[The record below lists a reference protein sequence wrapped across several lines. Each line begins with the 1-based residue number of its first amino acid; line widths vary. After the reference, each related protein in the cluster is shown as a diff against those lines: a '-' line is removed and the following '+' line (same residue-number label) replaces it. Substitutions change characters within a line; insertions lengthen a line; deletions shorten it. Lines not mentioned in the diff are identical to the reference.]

1 MPDDQFKNRLILVVD
16 DEERMVRFIRL
27 NLEHD
32 GFKVIEA
39 FNGTKAINQ
48 VRSNLPDLVLL
59 DIMMPDMDGFEV
71 LRIIRE
77 TSNVPVIML
86 TAKGEEDD
94 RVRGLELG
102 ADDYVT
108 KPFSPRE
115 LVSRVRAVLRR
126 TETTGVSTHGLIEV
140 DERLKLD
147 FERREIWV
155 DGELVKLRPTEYR
168 LLYHLVQN
176 AGWVVTHDQILAKV
190 WGYEYR
196 DEPHYVR
203 LYINYLRKKLEE
215 DPANPKYILTERGVG
230 YRFVDFR
237 RKDFHRKPVISL
249 THELTKKFFN
259 LAGDRFNRH
268 QGQCPCIYAANW
280 QGGNGY
286 CKG

>member
-1 MPDDQFKNRLILVVD
+1 MSQDEDFKNRVILVVD
-16 DEERMVRFIRL
+16 DEERMARFIRL

-32 GFKVIEA
+32 GFRVVEAHRGLEAIHQLRDAMPDVVI
-39 FNGTKAINQ
+39 
-48 VRSNLPDLVLL
+48 L
-59 DIMMPDMDGFEV
+59 DVMMPDLDGFEV
-71 LRIIRE
+71 LKMIRE
-77 TSNVPVIML
+77 ISNVPVIML

-126 TETTGVSTHGLIEV
+126 TEASGFASKDVYEI
-140 DERLKLD
+140 DDRLKID
-147 FERREIWV
+147 FGRREVWV
-155 DGELVKLRPTEYR
+155 DGKLVKLRPTEYR

-176 AGWVVTHDQILAKV
+176 AGWVMTYDQLLSKV

-203 LYINYLRKKLEE
+203 LYINYLRQKLEK

-230 YRFVDFR
+230 YRFVDFSR
-237 RKDFHRKPVISL
+237 DGLKQSSD
-249 THELTKKFFN
+249 
-259 LAGDRFNRH
+259 
-268 QGQCPCIYAANW
+268 
-280 QGGNGY
+280 
-286 CKG
+286 

>member
-1 MPDDQFKNRLILVVD
+1 MSDYRLKDRRILVVD

-32 GFKVIEA
+32 GFRVIEA
-39 FNGTKAINQ
+39 FNGTQAINK

-59 DIMMPDMDGFEV
+59 DIMMPDIDGFEV

-77 TSNVPVIML
+77 VSTIPVIML

-102 ADDYVT
+102 ADDYIT

-115 LVSRVRAVLRR
+115 LVSRVKAVLRR
-126 TETTGVSTHGLIEV
+126 TETASGSTHGVIEV
-140 DERLKLD
+140 DSRLKLD
-147 FERREIWV
+147 FDRREVWV
-155 DGELVKLRPTEYR
+155 NNELVQLRPTEYR

-176 AGWVVTHDQILAKV
+176 TGWVISHDQLLAKV

-215 DPANPKYILTERGVG
+215 DPSNPKYILTERGVG
-230 YRFVDFR
+230 YRFVDYR
-237 RKDFHRKPVISL
+237 RK
-249 THELTKKFFN
+249 N
-259 LAGDRFNRH
+259 LDDPEA
-268 QGQCPCIYAANW
+268 
-280 QGGNGY
+280 
-286 CKG
+286 

>member
-1 MPDDQFKNRLILVVD
+1 MSESHFKGRRVLVVD

-32 GFKVIEA
+32 GFHVDEA
-39 FNGTKAINQ
+39 FNGTQALTK

-59 DIMMPDMDGFEV
+59 DIMMPDIDGFEV

-77 TSNVPVIML
+77 LSSVPVIML

-102 ADDYVT
+102 ADDYIT

-126 TETTGVSTHGLIEV
+126 TETTSGTIHGLLKIE
-140 DERLKLD
+140 DRLQID
-147 FERREIWV
+147 FDRREVWV
-155 DGELVKLRPTEYR
+155 DGKLVKLRPTEYR

-176 AGWVVTHDQILAKV
+176 AGWVITHDQILSKV

-203 LYINYLRKKLEE
+203 LYINYLRKKLEQ
-215 DPANPKYILTERGVG
+215 DPANPKYILTERGIG

-237 RKDFHRKPVISL
+237 RQASEQ
-249 THELTKKFFN
+249 T
-259 LAGDRFNRH
+259 
-268 QGQCPCIYAANW
+268 
-280 QGGNGY
+280 GGS
-286 CKG
+286 